1 MNIEQIELSLM
12 KLFNKDKDIYQKR
25 HIVFW
30 YDENGDFK
38 DDIDSLNL
46 PNVTIHKLNDNFFY
60 TKYLLESEDNESNYL
75 IYSDNV
81 KPNSD
86 NNWFYDIFLYS
97 QEFSADKSSVILN
110 ELWITNLELKETIDN
125 HIKFFSSKK
134 RTDEFIKLNLDKNN
148 LKSVELSMLWVITW
162 EKTINFDDI
171 LRKVILGGF
180 EDNKVLEEF
189 NKYDLSGIFWKY
201 VKEIYWYN
209 KEVCDLKD
217 LFISFIISNINFS
230 WEYELPL
237 HLKWFS
243 SCSNQSNVFI
253 NHFMNHKIDY
263 KYYREI
269 SDEISNELDIFNKIV
284 DNLNKIK
291 NIETISWVDK
301 TILLTITNSLKNKNT
316 DFNNFIDIINLRK
329 NKHWYDLFESQYEA
343 LLNAIK
349 IFQFG
354 ETHNSWFNQ
363 ITAKWLFEDYT
374 NDLYKMDTYYR
385 LFNYSYDKA
394 NLTLK
399 NNYLSDL
406 QKELEWVYTNWFLDE
421 LTKKQIALLKSE
433 NLDNWYVPWI
443 SKQSDFYEK
452 EVSSILKW
460 KNTERV
466 FVIISDALRFECAK
480 ELVSLLEK
488 ERWTTSIS
496 SMQWVIPSYTK
507 LWMASLLPHQNIII
521 DDLWRI
527 LVDNMDSTST
537 EWRNKILNKYLESVA
552 ITWKDLSSYSQNEAR
567 DIFRDKKVI
576 YIYHNIIDSI
586 WDDSK
591 TEHKTFEACNSAIV
605 ELKDIVKKIT
615 NSWNGINVLITA
627 DHWFIYKREA
637 LVESDKISLE
647 KVNKIDNNRRFIL
660 TRDEIGIDWTI
671 KIDMWYIWNPWIKA
685 ILPNGNSRFKI
696 QWWGSNFVHGSLT
709 LQEIVIPIVNFK
721 YRKDIKSWM
730 TDFKKEVDIVLS
742 NTNRVI
748 NSNIFTL
755 VFHQS
760 QAIVWK
766 LLEGIYRVSL
776 WDVSWNEPI
785 IISDEKTI
793 IADKTSDKI
802 EDRMF
807 KLQLTLKSWNYD
819 KKKNYRLR
827 IFSDWKVPKEKE
839 WYDFTIDILIQNDF
853 DSIF

>member
-1 MNIEQIELSLM
+1 MNIEQIEQSLM
-12 KLFNKDKDIYQKR
+12 KLFNVDKDIYQKR

-30 YDENGDFK
+30 YDENGDFR
-38 DDIDSLNL
+38 DDIDLLNL
-46 PNVTIHKLNDNFFY
+46 PNVIIHILNDNFFY
-60 TKYLLESEDNESNYL
+60 TKFLLEKEDTENNYL
-75 IYSDNV
+75 IYSDTA
-81 KPNSD
+81 KPNAD
-86 NNWFYDIFLYS
+86 NNWFLDILLYS

-110 ELWITNLELKETIDN
+110 DLWITDLGVKEIINN

-134 RTDEFIKLNLDKNN
+134 RTDDFIKLNLDKNN
-148 LKSVELSMLWVITW
+148 LTSIELSMLWVLAW
-162 EKTINFDDI
+162 EKTTNIDDI
-171 LRKVILGGF
+171 LKKIILAWLD
-180 EDNKVLEEF
+180 DNKILEEF
-189 NKYDLSGIFWKY
+189 KKYDLLYIFWKH
-201 VKEIYWYN
+201 IRFFYWYN
-209 KEVCDLKD
+209 KETWDLRD
-217 LFISFIISNINFS
+217 LFTSFIISNINFT

-243 SCSNQSNVFI
+243 KCSNQSNVFI

-269 SDEISNELDIFNKIV
+269 SNEISNELNIFNKIV
-284 DNLNKIK
+284 VDLNKIK

-301 TILLTITNSLKNKNT
+301 TILLSITNSLKNKNT
-316 DFNNFIDIINLRK
+316 DFNYFIDIINLRK
-329 NKHWYDLFESQYEA
+329 NKHWYDEFESQYET
-343 LLNAIK
+343 LFNAIK
-349 IFQFG
+349 IFEFQ
-354 ETHNSWFNQ
+354 ETYKSWFNQ

-374 NDLYKMDTYYR
+374 NDLYRMDTYYR
-385 LFNYSYDKA
+385 LFNYNFDK
-394 NLTLK
+394 TQFSLK

-406 QKELEWVYTNWFLDE
+406 QKEIEWIYTNWFLDE
-421 LTKKQIALLKSE
+421 LTKKQISLLRADW
-433 NLDNWYVPWI
+433 LDNRYIGWI
-443 SKQSDFYEK
+443 AKQSDFYIS

-466 FVIISDALRFECAK
+466 FVIISDALRYESAK

-488 ERWTTSIS
+488 ERWITSIS

-507 LWMASLLPHQNIII
+507 LWMASLLPHENIII
-521 DDLWRI
+521 DNSWRI

-537 EWRNKILNKYLESVA
+537 EWKNKILNKYLESIA
-552 ITWKDLSSYSQNEAR
+552 ITWKELSNYSQNEAR
-567 DIFRDKKVI
+567 DIFREKKVV

-615 NSWNGINVLITA
+615 NSWNWINVLITA

-647 KVNKIDNNRRFIL
+647 KVTKIDNNRRFIL
-660 TRDEIGIDWTI
+660 TLDKKEIDWTI

-696 QWWGSNFVHGSLT
+696 QWWGANFVHGSLT

-721 YRKDIKSWM
+721 YQKDLKAWM

-748 NSNIFTL
+748 NWNIFTL

-766 LLEGIYRVSL
+766 LLEWIYRVSL
-776 WDVSWNEPI
+776 WDISWNEPI

-802 EDRMF
+802 EDRIF

-819 KKKNYRLR
+819 KKKDYRLR
-827 IFSDWKVPKEKE
+827 IFSDWKTPKEKE